1 MIMLNSY
8 LSLISSIEFIR
19 EMEFENQNQV
29 KDCLK
34 FLSAMNLLTDET
46 LDYLLLK
53 FSNLPE

>member
-1 MIMLNSY
+1 MLNSY

-19 EMEFENQNQV
+19 ETEFENQSQV

-46 LDYLLLK
+46 LDYLLLIL
-53 FSNLPE
+53 SNLPE